1 MPEEERINRELD
13 GCFFRVERDGKWQSI
28 CFSDLTEEE
37 RDYVTNCKNEKWLK
51 SLCNHLANCLR
62 ELGDEFDIIRG

>member
-13 GCFFRVERDGKWQSI
+13 GCFFRVERDGKWRSI

-37 RDYVTNCKNEKWLK
+37 RDYVTNGKNEKWLK